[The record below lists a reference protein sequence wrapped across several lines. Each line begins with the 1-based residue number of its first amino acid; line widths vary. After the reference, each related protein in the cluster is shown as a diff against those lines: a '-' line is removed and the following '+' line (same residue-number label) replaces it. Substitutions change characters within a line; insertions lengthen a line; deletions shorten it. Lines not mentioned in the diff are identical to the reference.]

1 MLLFV
6 WNFSHKKLEITGIIH
21 QLRQK
26 DVINIFNWWV
36 NLLAIFH
43 HLEKNKKTGKMGER
57 LHSDCL
63 LPWGE
68 EQKWKD
74 SRVKSSWA
82 SDSLQRPR
90 VCSAAELP
98 LAVSTGVL
106 ASPRCILLGSD
117 DRIQNIA
124 FSVFDYRCV
133 KSVVDYSLLLHLST
147 YCIFT
152 PLLSRCSSS
161 THSVYLAV
169 FQSLKVKSLHCSIF
183 TVVKK

>member
-1 MLLFV
+1 MSKFTLV
-6 WNFSHKKLEITGIIH
+6 
-21 QLRQK
+21 
-26 DVINIFNWWV
+26 
-36 NLLAIFH
+36 IFH
-43 HLEKNKKTGKMGER
+43 HLEKNKKTGKMGKSR

-82 SDSLQRPR
+82 SDSLQRAR

-98 LAVSTGVL
+98 LAASTGAL
-106 ASPRCILLGSD
+106 ASRCILLRSD

-152 PLLSRCSSS
+152 PLLSPCSSS

-169 FQSLKVKSLHCSIF
+169 FQSLKVKSLVCIVLSLLLLKNKIKNAFSF
-183 TVVKK
+183 TRSQM